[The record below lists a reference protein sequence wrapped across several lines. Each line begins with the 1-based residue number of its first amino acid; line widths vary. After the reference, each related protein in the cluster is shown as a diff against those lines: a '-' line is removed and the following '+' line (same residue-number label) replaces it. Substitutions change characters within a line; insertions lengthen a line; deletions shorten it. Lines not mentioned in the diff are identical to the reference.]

1 MIVLAIIGMGMFL
14 VRAGFR
20 SFTKADLVEAG
31 TELSAV
37 LRRTSQLA
45 IELGEVHRVVIDL
58 DQPMPDSDTRF
69 DYYVEVCRGQTAIMR
84 NEALRPDEDATKR
97 ALERGKQKLE
107 QLPTD
112 ALATGDPD
120 EAMKRTIAVAGH
132 HVMDRQCM
140 PATEGFTGDSTG
152 KKWGRALKIKRGIK
166 FKQVLVQHRDQP
178 VNKGQVAIY
187 FFPTGSAEKAL
198 VELASG
204 DDVFTVLVYGLTGR
218 VEFRDGALKDI
229 DDHMMR
235 NVMGDKDA
243 KRESD

>member
-20 SFTKADLVEAG
+20 SFTKADLVDAG

-45 IELGEVHRVVIDL
+45 IENGEVHRVVIDL
-58 DQPMPDSDTRF
+58 DQPNPDASERY
-69 DYYVEVCRGQTAIMR
+69 DYLVEVCRGQTSIMR

-97 ALERGKQKLE
+97 AIERGKQKLE

-120 EAMKRTIAVAGH
+120 EAMKRVAAVAGH
-132 HVMDRQCM
+132 HVMDRQCG
-140 PATEGFTGDSTG
+140 PATEGFTGDSSG
-152 KKWGRALKIKRGIK
+152 KRWGRSLKIKQGIK
-166 FKQVLVQHRDQP
+166 FKQVFVQHRDQA
-178 VNKGQVAIY
+178 VTKGQVAIY
-187 FFPTGSAEKAL
+187 FFPTGSAEKAV
-198 VELASG
+198 VELTNG
-204 DDVFTVLVYGLTGR
+204 DAVFSVLVYGLTGH
-218 VEFRDGALKDI
+218 VELKDGPLKDV

-243 KRESD
+243 KRETE